1 MKSIEIIRLN
11 DIFKKSL
18 DWNIQRITLLSLFI
32 TSLIKVRTLNL
43 SKLSQTFSTESM
55 ILSNY
60 RRIQRFLSQFEMDF
74 NIIAKL
80 LFSFLPKMEKYVIT
94 IDRTNWKFGELNI
107 NILFLAIAYKGI
119 AFPIIFKLLL
129 KAENEEQCKRGN
141 SNTKERIELIQKFI
155 EIFGIEKIDFVTGD
169 REFIGETWIQ
179 WLSNIELTYTL
190 RIRDN
195 INIFNSKGLLQAVKL
210 SFKHLR
216 VNESLIISRKI
227 FGLKLNII
235 GMKLENNE
243 YLILITNYNNPDK
256 ALEMYKKRWEIETM
270 FSAFKKR
277 GFNLEDTK
285 ITDIKKLE
293 KLIALLSITFCWCYI
308 IGEWRAE
315 IKAIKFREDINAY
328 TRTVLNYGLEY
339 IHNIL
344 VNLHLKMDL
353 FYKMTDLLL
362 LPLQRFNEFVME

>member
-1 MKSIEIIRLN
+1 MNSLEIIRLN
-11 DIFKKSL
+11 GIFKKSL
-18 DWNIQRITLLSLFI
+18 NWNIQRITLLSLFI

-43 SKLSQTFSTESM
+43 SKVSQSFSTESI

-60 RRIQRFLSQFEMDF
+60 RRIQIFLSNFEMDF

-80 LFSFLPKMEKYVIT
+80 LISFLPTMEKYVIT
-94 IDRTNWKFGELNI
+94 IDRTNWKSGNLNI

-129 KAENEEQCKRGN
+129 KVDNENECKRGN

-155 EIFGIEKIDFVTGD
+155 DIFGIEKIDFVTGD
-169 REFIGETWIQ
+169 REFIGQTWVQ
-179 WLSNIELTYTL
+179 WLSNIGVSYVL

-195 INIFNSKGLLQAVKL
+195 IKIFNSKGQYQSVKL
-210 SFKHLR
+210 SFKYLKID
-216 VNESLIISRKI
+216 ESLTISRTI

-235 GMKLENNE
+235 GIKLENNQ
-243 YLILITNYNNPDK
+243 YLILITNYKNSLDS
-256 ALEMYKKRWEIETM
+256 LEMYKRRWEIETM
-270 FSAFKKR
+270 FAAFKKK

-285 ITDIKKLE
+285 VTDIKKLE

-308 IGEWRAE
+308 IGEWRNHE
-315 IKAIKFREDINAY
+315 KPIKFREDINAY

-344 VNLHLKMDL
+344 VNLNQKINL
-353 FYKMTDLLL
+353 FYQMVELLVPVL
-362 LPLQRFNEFVME
+362 LRFNKFVME